1 MQEDAIIE
9 LEIRIAYQDR
19 KIDELDTLVRTLAMR
34 LETTERELAEVKKAI
49 GPEDSHT
56 ERPPHY

>member
-1 MQEDAIIE
+1 MQDDALVE

-19 KIDELDTLVRTLAMR
+19 KIDELDALVRALADR
-34 LETTERELAEVKKAI
+34 LGTTERELAEVKKAI
-49 GPEDSHT
+49 GPEERLN